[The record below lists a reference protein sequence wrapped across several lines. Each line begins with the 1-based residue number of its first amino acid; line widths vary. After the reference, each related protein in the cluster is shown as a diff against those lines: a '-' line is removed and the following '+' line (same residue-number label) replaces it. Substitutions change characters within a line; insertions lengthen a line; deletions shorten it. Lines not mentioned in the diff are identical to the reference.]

1 MINPIENQLNNY
13 VFFFRL
19 QRYIHNGGL
28 QTKLIE
34 DRIKTNIFKNLYLFF
49 IFFGNKSAK
58 GFQKCWLIRDKKE
71 IQIIITVWLVWMT
84 DNDKNE
90 RKKVKKRNNRI
101 LGQTNSRAN

>member
-34 DRIKTNIFKNLYLFF
+34 DRIKTNIFKNLYLLYLLWEQICKRFS
-49 IFFGNKSAK
+49 KM
-58 GFQKCWLIRDKKE
+58 LID
-71 IQIIITVWLVWMT
+71 
-84 DNDKNE
+84 
-90 RKKVKKRNNRI
+90 
-101 LGQTNSRAN
+101 SR